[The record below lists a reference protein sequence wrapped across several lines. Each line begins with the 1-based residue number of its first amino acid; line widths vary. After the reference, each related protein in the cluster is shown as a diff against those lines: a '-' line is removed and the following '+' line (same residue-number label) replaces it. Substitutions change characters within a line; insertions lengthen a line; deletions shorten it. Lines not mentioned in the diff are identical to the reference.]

1 MRIGFLFA
9 VDPTVIR
16 QELTEEKLLSAIGK
30 GRTDYGDRETTVI
43 EFLQEKVL
51 GVFLAD
57 AVNPGWIAGWG
68 SIFRYVLIYDDTL
81 VE

>member
-16 QELTEEKLLSAIGK
+16 QKLTEEKLLPAIGK

-51 GVFLAD
+51 GVFLTD
-57 AVNPGWIAGWG
+57 AVSPGWIAGG
-68 SIFRYVLIYDDTL
+68 GHHPVCSDL
-81 VE
+81 